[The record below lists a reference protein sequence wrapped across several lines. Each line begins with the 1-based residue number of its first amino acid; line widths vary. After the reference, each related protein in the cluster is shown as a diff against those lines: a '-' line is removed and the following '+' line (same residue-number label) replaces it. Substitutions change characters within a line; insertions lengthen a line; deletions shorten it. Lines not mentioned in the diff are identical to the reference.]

1 MTQDID
7 TLFEVLRKT
16 NRTTGNLKVPD
27 TLAFKMVPTDRGICL
42 SIVDGS
48 GKEVNPGYEF
58 YSGPERAV
66 LKEIARLREQE
77 AFNIDWDEQPADNQF
92 YLNGNDYLLSLLLSS
107 DCFVDATGE
116 KIQLAP
122 EDARVRLSI
131 VQRENQ
137 APRDK
142 NLETSM
148 ALWYGSKKIPSMRPV
163 TQTHMLAGNT
173 IYRVKP
179 LGKNYDSLS
188 LFETVLSFDLL
199 EQYLTLVFSNLTNVD
214 VSYPGYT
221 VIKGEPKT
229 TQPALIF
236 ENVSQDQSLHL
247 RFSATYPGFSPD
259 FFDNFDMDQ
268 IVSINEMEKN
278 IIISPLVHG
287 DISACF
293 HDIQKTLKR
302 HARHLEQDKAIYA
315 QDNFMVIESALARR
329 FITME
334 LSSLLSRY
342 TILGADKLAS
352 YKVKYVQPKLNLHLS
367 HGIDFLEGEGNVTL
381 DGETFTI
388 NDVLKQYQKNAYV
401 RLNDGSSA
409 VINPDYMEK
418 LARIF
423 KKQKTGIKVSF
434 FDLPLVEELIG
445 EKIAKETFN
454 KSRNIFLGF
463 NQLKN
468 AGTRMPDVNA
478 TLREYQKQGFR
489 WIAYL
494 YKHKLGGCLADDMGL
509 GKTIQTI
516 ALLASIYPEQQQPTL
531 IVMPKTLLFNW
542 ESELKRFAPKLTS
555 ALYYGQTRD
564 IKTMDSP
571 NIILTTYA
579 MVRNDIEQLKE
590 EHFHMVVLDESQNI
604 KNPNSKTSRAV
615 MLLQTDHRFALSGTP
630 IENNMSELYAL
641 FRFLNPAMFGTF
653 SDFSKN
659 YLNPIQKNDNKAVAK
674 ELKKKIYP
682 FVLRRLKTQVLK
694 DLPDKMEQVLHV
706 DMSREQAAL
715 YHQRRLMYKRAI
727 QEEIQAKGLKKS
739 KLFILQAM
747 GELRQIAS
755 IPEIKSDNKIIS
767 PKREILMEHV
777 SDAVAGKHK
786 VLVFANY
793 LHSLDCVS
801 QDMED
806 AGIHHLV
813 MTGASRDR
821 NHIVEQFQEDDSCQA
836 LLMTLKTGGLGL
848 NLTAAEYVFLFD
860 PWWNLAAETQAID
873 RAHRMGQ
880 KNTVFSYRLIARNTI
895 EEKILMLQEKKK
907 ALFDSLIASDNAS
920 IKQMEEEDIDLLLGE

>member
-1 MTQDID
+1 
-7 TLFEVLRKT
+7 
-16 NRTTGNLKVPD
+16 
-27 TLAFKMVPTDRGICL
+27 
-42 SIVDGS
+42 
-48 GKEVNPGYEF
+48 
-58 YSGPERAV
+58 
-66 LKEIARLREQE
+66 
-77 AFNIDWDEQPADNQF
+77 
-92 YLNGNDYLLSLLLSS
+92 
-107 DCFVDATGE
+107 
-116 KIQLAP
+116 
-122 EDARVRLSI
+122 
-131 VQRENQ
+131 
-137 APRDK
+137 
-142 NLETSM
+142 
-148 ALWYGSKKIPSMRPV
+148 
-163 TQTHMLAGNT
+163 
-173 IYRVKP
+173 
-179 LGKNYDSLS
+179 
-188 LFETVLSFDLL
+188 
-199 EQYLTLVFSNLTNVD
+199 
-214 VSYPGYT
+214 
-221 VIKGEPKT
+221 
-229 TQPALIF
+229 
-236 ENVSQDQSLHL
+236 
-247 RFSATYPGFSPD
+247 
-259 FFDNFDMDQ
+259 
-268 IVSINEMEKN
+268 
-278 IIISPLVHG
+278 
-287 DISACF
+287 
-293 HDIQKTLKR
+293 
-302 HARHLEQDKAIYA
+302 
-315 QDNFMVIESALARR
+315 
-329 FITME
+329 
-334 LSSLLSRY
+334 
-342 TILGADKLAS
+342 
-352 YKVKYVQPKLNLHLS
+352 
-367 HGIDFLEGEGNVTL
+367 
-381 DGETFTI
+381 
-388 NDVLKQYQKNAYV
+388 
-401 RLNDGSSA
+401 
-409 VINPDYMEK
+409 MEK

-423 KKQKTGIKVSF
+423 KKQKSGIKVSF

-445 EKIAKETFN
+445 EKIANETFN
-454 KSRNIFLGF
+454 QSRKIFLGF

-468 AGTRMPDVNA
+468 SRTRTPPVNA
-478 TLREYQKQGFR
+478 TLRGYQKQGVR
-489 WIAYL
+489 WISYL
-494 YKHKLGGCLADDMGL
+494 YKHKSGGCLADDMGL

-516 ALLASIYPEQQQPTL
+516 ALLASIYPEQKQPTL

-542 ESELKRFAPKLTS
+542 ESELKRFTPELTS
-555 ALYYGQTRD
+555 GPYYGQTRD
-564 IKTMDSP
+564 IKTLGSK

-674 ELKKKIYP
+674 ELRKKIYP

-739 KLFILQAM
+739 QLFILQAM

-767 PKREILMEHV
+767 PKRELLMDHV
-777 SDAVAGKHK
+777 ADAVAGKHK

-793 LHSLDCVS
+793 LHSLECVS

-813 MTGASRDR
+813 MTGATRDR
-821 NHIVEQFQEDDSCQA
+821 NHIVEQFQQDDSCQA
-836 LLMTLKTGGLGL
+836 LLMTLKIGGLGL

-860 PWWNLAAETQAID
+860 PWWNLAAENQAID

-880 KNTVFSYRLIARNTI
+880 KNTVFSYRLIARDSI

-907 ALFDSLIASDNAS
+907 ELFDSLIASDNAS

>member
-293 HDIQKTLKR
+293 HDIQKILKR

-793 LHSLDCVS
+793 LHSLECVS

-860 PWWNLAAETQAID
+860 PWWNLAAENQAID

>member
-1 MTQDID
+1 
-7 TLFEVLRKT
+7 
-16 NRTTGNLKVPD
+16 
-27 TLAFKMVPTDRGICL
+27 
-42 SIVDGS
+42 
-48 GKEVNPGYEF
+48 
-58 YSGPERAV
+58 
-66 LKEIARLREQE
+66 
-77 AFNIDWDEQPADNQF
+77 
-92 YLNGNDYLLSLLLSS
+92 
-107 DCFVDATGE
+107 
-116 KIQLAP
+116 
-122 EDARVRLSI
+122 
-131 VQRENQ
+131 
-137 APRDK
+137 
-142 NLETSM
+142 
-148 ALWYGSKKIPSMRPV
+148 
-163 TQTHMLAGNT
+163 QTHMLAGNT

-199 EQYLTLVFSNLTNVD
+199 EQYLTLVFSNLTNVE

-342 TILGADKLAS
+342 TVLGADKLAS

-445 EKIAKETFN
+445 EKIANETFN

-468 AGTRMPDVNA
+468 AKTRLPAVNT
-478 TLREYQKQGFR
+478 TLRGYQKQGVR
-489 WIAYL
+489 WLSYL

-555 ALYYGQTRD
+555 GLYYGQTRD
-564 IKTMDSP
+564 IKTMGSQHV
-571 NIILTTYA
+571 ILTTYA

-630 IENNMSELYAL
+630 IENNMSELYA
-641 FRFLNPAMFGTF
+641 
-653 SDFSKN
+653 
-659 YLNPIQKNDNKAVAK
+659 
-674 ELKKKIYP
+674 
-682 FVLRRLKTQVLK
+682 
-694 DLPDKMEQVLHV
+694 
-706 DMSREQAAL
+706 
-715 YHQRRLMYKRAI
+715 
-727 QEEIQAKGLKKS
+727 
-739 KLFILQAM
+739 
-747 GELRQIAS
+747 
-755 IPEIKSDNKIIS
+755 
-767 PKREILMEHV
+767 
-777 SDAVAGKHK
+777 
-786 VLVFANY
+786 
-793 LHSLDCVS
+793 
-801 QDMED
+801 
-806 AGIHHLV
+806 
-813 MTGASRDR
+813 
-821 NHIVEQFQEDDSCQA
+821 
-836 LLMTLKTGGLGL
+836 
-848 NLTAAEYVFLFD
+848 
-860 PWWNLAAETQAID
+860 
-873 RAHRMGQ
+873 
-880 KNTVFSYRLIARNTI
+880 
-895 EEKILMLQEKKK
+895 
-907 ALFDSLIASDNAS
+907 
-920 IKQMEEEDIDLLLGE
+920 

>member
-1 MTQDID
+1 
-7 TLFEVLRKT
+7 
-16 NRTTGNLKVPD
+16 
-27 TLAFKMVPTDRGICL
+27 
-42 SIVDGS
+42 
-48 GKEVNPGYEF
+48 
-58 YSGPERAV
+58 
-66 LKEIARLREQE
+66 
-77 AFNIDWDEQPADNQF
+77 
-92 YLNGNDYLLSLLLSS
+92 
-107 DCFVDATGE
+107 VDATGE

-131 VQRENQ
+131 VQRESQ

-142 NLETSM
+142 TLETSM
-148 ALWYGSKKIPSMRPV
+148 ALWHGPKQIPSMRPV

-278 IIISPLVHG
+278 IIISPLIHG

-478 TLREYQKQGFR
+478 TLREYQKQGVR

-706 DMSREQAAL
+706 DMSPEQAAL

-793 LHSLDCVS
+793 LHSLECVS

-860 PWWNLAAETQAID
+860 PWWNLAAENQAID